1 MAVLHDYFCS
11 EHGIFEAWDAKCPM
25 KICKGEIS
33 KVFLQPVGT
42 KSEKTKATDK
52 NINNLALDFGM
63 TDIKSTR
70 AGEHQTGY
78 LKRNNELTDK
88 QFEEAGEAMQA
99 MAEQKPRESRPGDSV
114 IWGGG
119 GSISMKSVL
128 AGQFKSVAGE
138 QVSIHPKQT
147 GNLTGPRAASYIPDQ
162 DNLQVDRL

>member
-11 EHGIFEAWDAKCPM
+11 EHGIFEAWEAKCPM

-33 KVFLQPVGT
+33 RVFLQPVSL

-52 NINNLALDFGM
+52 NLNNLALDFGM

-70 AGEHQTGY
+70 EGEHQTGY
-78 LKRNNELTDK
+78 LKRNNKLTDK
-88 QFEEAGEAMQA
+88 EFAEAGEAMAAQ
-99 MAEQKPRESRPGDSV
+99 QQQQSRPGDAV

-119 GSISMKSVL
+119 GSISMNSVL
-128 AGQFKSVAGE
+128 GGQFKSVAGE
-138 QVSIHPKQT
+138 QVGIHPKQA

-162 DNLQVDRL
+162 DNLQVDKS

>member
-11 EHGIFEAWDAKCPM
+11 EHGIFEAWEAKCPM

-33 KVFLQPVGT
+33 KVFLQPVGL
-42 KSEKTKATDK
+42 KSDKTKATDR
-52 NINNLALDFGM
+52 NLEGLAQDFKM

-70 AGEHQTGY
+70 EGEHQTGY
-78 LKRNNELTDK
+78 LKRNNQLTDK

-99 MAEQKPRESRPGDSV
+99 MAQQQQPESRPGDSV

-119 GSISMKSVL
+119 GSISMNSVL
-128 AGQFKSVAGE
+128 GGQFKSVAGE

-162 DNLQVDRL
+162 DNLQIDRS

>member
-11 EHGIFEAWDAKCPM
+11 EHGIFEAWEAKCPM

-33 KVFLQPVGT
+33 KVFLQPVSL

-52 NINNLALDFGM
+52 NLEGLARDFDM

-70 AGEHQTGY
+70 EGEHQTGY
-78 LKRNNELTDK
+78 LKRNNKLTDK
-88 QFEEAGEAMQA
+88 EFAEAGEAMAAQ
-99 MAEQKPRESRPGDSV
+99 QQQQSRPGDAV

-119 GSISMKSVL
+119 GSISMNSVL
-128 AGQFKSVAGE
+128 GGQFKSVAGE
-138 QVSIHPKQT
+138 QVGIHPKQA

-162 DNLQVDRL
+162 DNLQVDKS